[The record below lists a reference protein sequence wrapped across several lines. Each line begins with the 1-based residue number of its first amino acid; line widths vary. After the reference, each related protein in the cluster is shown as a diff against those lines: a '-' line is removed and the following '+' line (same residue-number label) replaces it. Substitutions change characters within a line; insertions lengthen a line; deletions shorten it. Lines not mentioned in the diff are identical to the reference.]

1 MKSIRDILSKKAACI
16 PLINIQGE
24 LARKYRLFMN
34 FLRHNQEALRIM
46 AEMEMIYFSGNPFSL
61 TSVKRN
67 YEGLLE
73 AVVGSAYA
81 LNSLTKNRYSE
92 LIDVCGSMDRDV
104 EELFRPEYITRAGD
118 VVRPFEDITL
128 DMKKDIGAKA
138 AILATIKNELKL
150 PVPHGFAVTAYA
162 FERFMEENRLAQ
174 RIEAE
179 LSKLFS
185 ESLDVISSRLND
197 LILNAKM
204 PQEIA
209 DEMLREY
216 ETIEG
221 KTHKDVR
228 LAMRSSAVGE
238 DTEATFA
245 GQYTTV
251 LNVPKENII
260 DAYKTVLASKYSAR
274 AISYRL
280 HYGLDDRD
288 IPMCVAGVV
297 MADSKASGVIY
308 TEYPTQERSD
318 AIKINSIFGLGE
330 YLVEGKAFPDSFLV
344 DKREKRIIKKEISRK
359 YYRLVSLVSGGTN
372 LTEVPKE
379 EGELPSINDDTVL
392 KLCEYG
398 LALEDFFEGPQ
409 DIEWAIDGE
418 GNLSILQCR
427 PLHVPEVTYK
437 GKGAEIKQEYPENPL
452 ILSGGETACPGIA
465 VGKIFVLKDDA
476 DIAAIPDNSILVTK
490 TASPH
495 YARAMGRINGIITDI
510 GSITS
515 HLSSVAREFGVPAL
529 VAAGNATSLL
539 KDGEVA
545 TLSAATATIYRG
557 IVEKMVKDIRP
568 AKRLIFE
575 SPVHQRMMRILDKIS
590 PLNLIDPEGSSFS
603 PGGCRTFHDIIRFTH
618 EKMMKEMFG
627 LTEEAEEVR
636 SVKLTATIPLILRL
650 IDLGGGLKKGLTT
663 CDTVTPED
671 IESIP
676 MKAIWKGFTH
686 PGINWTGTVNIDMK
700 NIITLFTVSAASRD
714 VETLETISYAT
725 ISKEYMNLSAK
736 FGYHFATIDTLC
748 SENINQNYV
757 SLQFSGG
764 AGSYY
769 GKSLRVSF
777 LGNVLK
783 NLGFKVSLK
792 GDLIE
797 AFISGYDSSSMEE
810 KLDQMGRLLAS
821 SRLLDVSLSNQGDI
835 ETFTEAFFKGDYE
848 FLPIKRDGWLKGFYT
863 HGGDW
868 KRAIED
874 GRTYCVQDGSRA
886 GFSISSGLARIMGKL
901 VGPAL
906 QDFLDNMGAF
916 YYFPIAVAKDSE
928 ISDGAISVK
937 VKPVSGNI
945 DRAGGLAF
953 GIRNTGNYFV
963 LRINA
968 IEDNVILFE
977 YVNNRRIQRMSIKEK
992 IESDK
997 WYQIIIEVKG
1007 MLIKGYLDG
1016 RPVVEH
1022 MAGRPLKGFV
1032 GLWTKADSVIYFD
1045 DLTIQAEGRKR
1056 VIEF

>member
-1 MKSIRDILSKKAACI
+1 MKGIRDIFSKKEICM
-16 PLINIQGE
+16 PLKNIQGE
-24 LARKYRLFMN
+24 HARKYRLFMN

-61 TSVKRN
+61 TSAKRK

-73 AVVGSAYA
+73 AVMGSVYA

-92 LIDVCGSMDRDV
+92 LIDVCGSLDRDV
-104 EELFRPEYITRAGD
+104 EELFRPEYITMAGD

-128 DMKKDIGAKA
+128 DMKKDVGAKA
-138 AILATIKNELKL
+138 VILATIKNELKL

-162 FERFMEENRLAQ
+162 FERFMEENRLTQ

-179 LSKLFS
+179 LSKLSS
-185 ESLDVISSRLND
+185 ESLDVISSRLKD
-197 LILNAKM
+197 MILNAKM
-204 PQEIA
+204 PREIA

-251 LNVPKENII
+251 LNVTKENII

-297 MADSKASGVIY
+297 MVDSKASGVIY
-308 TEYPTQERSD
+308 TEYPTQEKTDS
-318 AIKINSIFGLGE
+318 IKVNSIFGLGE

-344 DKREKRIIKKEISRK
+344 DKKEKRIIKKEISRK
-359 YYRLVSLVSGGTN
+359 YYRLVSLASGGTN
-372 LTEVPKE
+372 LIEVPKD

-398 LALEDFFEGPQ
+398 LVLEDFFGGPQ

-437 GKGAEIKQEYPENPL
+437 GAGIKQEYPENPL

-465 VGKIFVLKDDA
+465 VGKIFVLKDDT
-476 DIAAIPDNSILVTK
+476 DIAVIPDNSILVTK
-490 TASPH
+490 TASPR
-495 YARAMGRINGIITDI
+495 YARAMGKINGIITDI

-529 VAAGNATSLL
+529 VAARNATSLL
-539 KDGEVA
+539 KDTEVV
-545 TLSAATATIYRG
+545 TLSATTATVYRG
-557 IVEKMVKDIRP
+557 IVDEMVKDIRP
-568 AKRLIFE
+568 TKRLIFE
-575 SPVHQRMMRILDKIS
+575 SPLHQRMMRILDKIS
-590 PLNLIDPEGSSFS
+590 PLKLIDPEGSSFS
-603 PGGCRTFHDIIRFTH
+603 PVGCRTFHDIIRFTH
-618 EKMMKEMFG
+618 EMAMKSMFG

-636 SVKLTATIPLILRL
+636 SIKLTATIPLILRM

-686 PGINWTGTVNIDMK
+686 PGINWTGTANIDIK
-700 NIITLFTVSAASRD
+700 NIITLFAVSATSRD
-714 VETLETISYAT
+714 METLETISYAT
-725 ISKEYMNLSAK
+725 LSKDYMNLSAK

-748 SENINQNYV
+748 SENISQNYI
-757 SLQFSGG
+757 SFQFSGG

-777 LGNVLK
+777 LGNVLN
-783 NLGFKVSLK
+783 NLGFKVSMK

-797 AFISGYDSSSMEE
+797 AFLSSYDSLSMEE

-835 ETFTEAFFKGDYE
+835 ETFTEAFFKGDYD
-848 FLPIKRDGWLKGFYT
+848 FLSLKREDELRGFYT

-868 KRAIED
+868 KRSIED
-874 GRTYCVQDGSRA
+874 RHRFCVQDGSRS
-886 GFSISSGLARIMGKL
+886 GFSISSGVARIMGKL

-928 ISDGAISVK
+928 ISDGAISMK
-937 VKPVSGNI
+937 VKLVGGNI
-945 DRAGGLAF
+945 DRAGGIAF
-953 GIRNTGNYFV
+953 GIQNVNNYFV

-968 IEDNVILFE
+968 LEDNIILFE
-977 YVNNRRIQRMSIKEK
+977 YINGKRIQRVAAKEK
-992 IESDK
+992 IASNVWRNLSVEIRGRLMNGYFDGK
-997 WYQIIIEVKG
+997 PVIEYAAEKP
-1007 MLIKGYLDG
+1007 I
-1016 RPVVEH
+1016 
-1022 MAGRPLKGFV
+1022 KGFV
-1032 GLWTKADSVIYFD
+1032 GLWTKADSVTYFD
-1045 DLTIQAEGRKR
+1045 ELIIQTDNQKQR
-1056 VIEF
+1056 IEF